1 MEAGSESTYGGKYKI
16 HRTRLVSNQ
25 KKSPN
30 ITEKIIKLIY
40 INNNV

>member
-25 KKSPN
+25 KKSKSR
-30 ITEKIIKLIY
+30 TEKIINSIY